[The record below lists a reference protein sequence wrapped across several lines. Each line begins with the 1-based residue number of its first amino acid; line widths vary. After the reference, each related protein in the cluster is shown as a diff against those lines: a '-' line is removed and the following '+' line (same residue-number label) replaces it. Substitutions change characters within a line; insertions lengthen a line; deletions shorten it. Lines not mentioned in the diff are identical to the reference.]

1 MSGILYG
8 LGLGP
13 GDPNLVT
20 IKAASIL
27 RDVPVI
33 VYLSPLTENKADFSF
48 ARSIAA
54 PHFSD
59 EKTEINVPIQ
69 MLKDPESGK
78 RAYREACDKISTQ
91 LNDGRNVAYL
101 CEGDPLL
108 YGSFVY
114 ILTLLRNTYRVIT
127 VPGVSSLSGAAAAAN
142 LPLVTR
148 NQGFSIIPAT
158 LSESVIKE
166 TIKKADAI
174 AILKLGKNIIKIKR
188 ILSELGRFEQAVYV
202 EFASTPDERV
212 HMLQQAPDDAPYF
225 SLILVTKE
233 KTVL

>member
-13 GDPNLVT
+13 GDPNLIT

-33 VYLSPLTENKADFSF
+33 VYLTPFTKNKADFSF

-69 MLKDPESGK
+69 MLKDPKSGK
-78 RAYREACDKISTQ
+78 RAYREACDKISTH
-91 LNDGRNVAYL
+91 LKAGRDVAYL

-114 ILTLLRNTYRVIT
+114 VLTLLRNTYRVIT

-158 LSESVIKE
+158 LSEGVIKE
-166 TIKKADAI
+166 LVKKADAI
-174 AILKLGKNIIKIKR
+174 AIFKLGKNIIKVKK
-188 ILSELGRFEQAVYV
+188 ILSELGSFQQAVYV
-202 EFASTPDERV
+202 EYASMPDQRV
-212 HMLQQAPDDAPYF
+212 LMLRQAPDDAPYF

-233 KTVL
+233 KKD